1 VSNIL
6 ITSVNQTPTFDEAVA
21 MGRYRK
27 VIVHEKGDVE
37 KLRQQGVSAFYLP
50 PNDLVATMPLFLK
63 DEALT
68 A

>member
-1 VSNIL
+1 
-6 ITSVNQTPTFDEAVA
+6 
-21 MGRYRK
+21 